1 MNIEQ
6 EKTKRIALLMGYFGW
21 DRKNSPPIDAL
32 KDIDNYEAFL
42 KSNKGGAWESNE
54 IIKLTDKTLYKIREE
69 LYKGNFKYDFAFI
82 VYCGHGCFDTDK
94 KCRRFEINKNEKDD
108 VFETDI
114 KNFSQKTI
122 FIYDSCSNKYTVT
135 SEKLIS
141 INEYL
146 EERKYPRKRENIRKL
161 YEEWY
166 TSCQE
171 QYLPFYSSQ
180 IGQSAH
186 DREDGK
192 GGMYSYE
199 LLNVLKNVTHS
210 MDIVKAHQIAKD
222 NLIKRLQYNKS
233 DILQQPCDNIPENIT
248 KYLPGA
254 IVIK

>member
-6 EKTKRIALLMGYFGW
+6 KETTRVALLMGYSGW

-42 KSNKGGAWESNE
+42 RSNKGGAWKHSE
-54 IIKLTDKTLYKIREE
+54 IIKLTDETLYKVREE
-69 LYKGNFKYDFAFI
+69 LLKGRFKYDFAFI
-82 VYCGHGCFDTDK
+82 VYCGHGCFDKDK

-114 KNFSQKTI
+114 RKLSKKTI
-122 FIYDSCSNKYTVT
+122 FIYDSCSNKYTEI
-135 SEKLIS
+135 SEKLSS

-146 EERKYPRKRENIRKL
+146 EECKYPRKRDDIRKL
-161 YEEWY
+161 YEKWY

-171 QYLPFYSSQ
+171 QYLPFYASQ

-199 LLNVLKNVTHS
+199 LLNVLINTTQS
-210 MDIVKAHQIAKD
+210 IDIVKAHQKASENMQRMLK
-222 NLIKRLQYNKS
+222 YNNS
-233 DILQQPCDNIPENIT
+233 DILQQPSDDTPENIT

-254 IVIK
+254 IVV